1 MANYETNL
9 TGVMFQND
17 KAGNEKRP
25 DWKGSVEIDGVHYW
39 CSGWS
44 RQSAKG
50 PLISMKLEK
59 KEAQSAQVAK
69 PAPAAAPAQS
79 ATFDDGAD
87 IPF

>member
-1 MANYETNL
+1 MATYETNL
-9 TGVMFQND
+9 TGVMFEND

-25 DWKGSVEIDGVHYW
+25 DWKGSMEIDGVHYW

-59 KEAQSAQVAK
+59 KENAAAPVAK
-69 PAPAAAPAQS
+69 PAPAPTPAP
-79 ATFDDGAD
+79 FDDSDA
-87 IPF
+87 PF